1 MPMELTI
8 NGQKVLAER
17 IIIEEFRITIEPF
30 QGMSVSGS
38 IPMDFEVFDKL
49 RDRMIKFPEA
59 MAEEQGRNSSTSA

>member
-38 IPMDFEVFDKL
+38 IPMDFEEFDKL
-49 RDRMIKFPEA
+49 RDRMIKFTEA